1 MLLCSLKCALT
12 QATASTIYQVPS
24 TICLRQAGANITTNE
39 RKKKKR
45 EIKLLTLTTKLF
57 KIMEMEKFYVAPEVE
72 VLEVAVEK
80 GFEGSAQIPDMGE
93 GDSGD
98 AI

>member
-1 MLLCSLKCALT
+1 MKSDGGY
-12 QATASTIYQVPS
+12 TIY
-24 TICLRQAGANITTNE
+24 IYITTNE

-57 KIMEMEKFYVAPEVE
+57 KIMEMEKFYVSPEVE

-80 GFEGSAQIPDMGE
+80 GFEGSIDLGSDLTWE
-93 GDSGD
+93 
-98 AI
+98 